1 MIALSNFEENVLK
14 LLSEMNQRQK
24 DFQLEVNNRFDDVD
38 KRFAEVDKR
47 FADVN
52 KQFAEVNKRFD
63 KIESDIKEIKEERS
77 FIKRAEMETDESVK
91 FLLENLRS
99 IYEMLGEH
107 EVSIRTLR
115 RKLV

>member
-24 DFQLEVNNRFDDVD
+24 DFQLEVNNRFDD
-38 KRFAEVDKR
+38 VDKR